1 VSSSPLTVGSMECL
15 WRPTFL
21 VQYSL
26 TVGLPALASA
36 GVITIFLT
44 YTIVRY
50 APVRAWW
57 RYLRACT
64 RRSTPTLASRRRV
77 GNALTRKP
85 EPSAADTAV
94 AVDVPEP
101 DAAPATALASPSAAS
116 EYAAAKAAAVA
127 ANSAAAKS
135 ITHDV
140 KAWWSQRRHISALV
154 FVFFLAY
161 MSISSVSLR
170 ALDCTSYTIAG
181 TKYLLLDLRVVRD
194 APRQWVN
201 PIHA

>member
-1 VSSSPLTVGSMECL
+1 MSSSPLAVGSMECL

-21 VQYSL
+21 AQYSF

-36 GVITIFLT
+36 GVIAIFLT

-50 APVRAWW
+50 TPVQAWW

-64 RRSTPTLASRRRV
+64 RRSTPTLAARRAGV
-77 GNALTRKP
+77 SALTRKP
-85 EPSAADTAV
+85 EPLAADTAV
-94 AVDVPEP
+94 AVDVPVPALSSEVAP
-101 DAAPATALASPSAAS
+101 AAPAAASAVS
-116 EYAAAKAAAVA
+116 EYAAASAAAAAANMAA
-127 ANSAAAKS
+127 ANSIKR
-135 ITHDV
+135 DV

-181 TKYLLLDLRVVRD
+181 TKYLLLDLRVVRSC
-194 APRQWVN
+194 AAR
-201 PIHA
+201 